1 MLKSTVVKWAVAALL
16 TVPAGSLIARPLS
29 RHKLSAH
36 ARTHRMLTS
45 SYRSRSHLLAHH
57 SLHSSKLT
65 AMTKRGH
72 RLSALRRHSAV
83 HTASFGPGYRLKIT
97 KMPPTIDNIGA

>member
-16 TVPAGSLIARPLS
+16 TVPAVPLIAKPLS
-29 RHKLSAH
+29 RHRLSAH
-36 ARTHRMLTS
+36 ARTHQTLAA
-45 SYRSRSHLLAHH
+45 SYRSHSHRLAHR

-65 AMTKRGH
+65 AMTKHGH
-72 RLSALRRHSAV
+72 RLSALRRHTAV
-83 HTASFGPGYRLKIT
+83 HTASVGEGYRLKIT